1 MARSLLNEISTD
13 LITDSGSVLWS
24 FVEGEQ
30 LEFPISI
37 EFIDNVLN
45 GYEFECVVVEGLN
58 VLGQDEP
65 PEDIRPTGAQTVLNL
80 RLPNYVGNWQENVT
94 YGTEEVTSHES
105 SFFKLL
111 EGPYFGEFTPDLDEN
126 WIEFSMNT
134 IYVQFPSTLAS
145 DWLIKPTAN
154 KPVYG
159 FFELRVTEPDNS
171 IFRKTWKPVRGLV
184 KILFSPTHLVP
195 D

>member
-1 MARSLLNEISTD
+1 MARSLIGNTTTD
-13 LITDSGSVLWS
+13 LISDSGSVLWS

-37 EFIDNVLN
+37 EFINNILD

-58 VLGQDEP
+58 VLGQEEP
-65 PEDIRPTGAQTVLNL
+65 PEDIRPLGAQTVLNL
-80 RLPNYVGNWQENVT
+80 RLPNYVGNWVANAT
-94 YGTEEVTSHES
+94 YGIEEVVFYEGAY
-105 SFFKLL
+105 FKLL
-111 EGPYFGEFTPDLDEN
+111 NGPYADETTPDGDEN
-126 WIEFSMNT
+126 WIEFNMNT
-134 IYVQFPSTLAS
+134 LFIQFPMTLS
-145 DWLIKPTAN
+145 LDWAVRPTAN

-159 FFELRVTEPDNS
+159 FFELRVTEPNS
-171 IFRKTWKPVRGLV
+171 SVFRKTWKPVRGLV